1 MTPKQKVTVWTFVPE
16 TLLYGCLATA
26 FCFGVAQ
33 LLGTDLKAMFKAH
46 PAEYGALALAL
57 MVFQGYVLERI
68 THGLCELWR
77 KRGKARA

>member
-16 TLLYGCLATA
+16 TLLYGCLATG
-26 FCFGVAQ
+26 FCFCVAQ
-33 LLGTDLKAMFKAH
+33 WLGQPLKVMFKAH
-46 PAEYGALALAL
+46 PAEYGGLALAL

-77 KRGKARA
+77 RRRKARA